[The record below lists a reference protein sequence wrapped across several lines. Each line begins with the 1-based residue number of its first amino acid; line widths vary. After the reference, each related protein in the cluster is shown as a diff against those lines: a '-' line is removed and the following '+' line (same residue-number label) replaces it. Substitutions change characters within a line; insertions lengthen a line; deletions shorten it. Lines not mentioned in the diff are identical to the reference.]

1 MRARSF
7 ERDKIRKSRPSVREF
22 RRVGDRARSDIGWP
36 LRARVAVYPYHLF
49 VPQLRD
55 HIRNL
60 DCSPRRFRAT
70 IYFIFEAALARLSF
84 VVEAQDSVDD
94 GNSVSNRDLL
104 ERISHLSAYLF
115 VLISFSFQD
124 DADMF

>member
-70 IYFIFEAALARLSF
+70 IYFIFEAALARLTF
-84 VVEAQDSVDD
+84 FVEAQHTVYP
-94 GNSVSNRDLL
+94 GNSLTTRPFF
-104 ERISHLSAYLF
+104 ERTSPCPPYLSAA
-115 VLISFSFQD
+115 S
-124 DADMF
+124 